1 MRLTILL
8 ALGVSLFFGCA
19 TTEPLATYFML
30 TGTGATAKP
39 AKPPPPAAAVR
50 VYVRRVE
57 VPAYL
62 NRTNLASMHGDQ
74 IRYSP
79 TGLWALTLDQTI
91 SLGIASNLNRLGI
104 SAAGFQPSFSVP
116 AHTYDVAV
124 HITHF
129 EGHESGDVLLTGSW
143 QVLGPGGGVVASK
156 SVAIR
161 RAGWTF
167 GNDAQLVALLSSA
180 VTELSDQIARA
191 LP

>member
-1 MRLTILL
+1 MRLIILL
-8 ALGVSLFFGCA
+8 PVGVTLLFGCA
-19 TTEPLATYFML
+19 TTEPLPTYFVL

-39 AKPPPPAAAVR
+39 ARPAAAVR

-79 TGLWALTLDQTI
+79 TGLWALPLDQTI

-104 SAAGFQPSFSVP
+104 PAAGFQPAFNVP
-116 AHTYDVAV
+116 AHSYDVAV

-129 EGHESGDVLLTGSW
+129 EGHESGEVLLTGNW
-143 QVLGPGGGVVASK
+143 QILGPGGGVVASK
-156 SVAIR
+156 SVTIQ

-167 GNDAQLVALLSSA
+167 GNDAQLVASLASA
-180 VTELSDQIARA
+180 TTELSDQIARA
-191 LP
+191 SR

>member
-8 ALGVSLFFGCA
+8 ALGVSLLFGCA
-19 TTEPLATYFML
+19 TTEPLPTYFVL
-30 TGTGATAKP
+30 TGTGPTAKP
-39 AKPPPPAAAVR
+39 AKPPRPAAAVR
-50 VYVRRVE
+50 AYVRRVE

-79 TGLWALTLDQTI
+79 TGLWALPLDQTI

-104 SAAGFQPSFSVP
+104 SAAGFQPAFSVP

-143 QVLGPGGGVVASK
+143 QVLGPGGGVIASK

-161 RAGWTF
+161 RTGWTF

-180 VTELSDQIARA
+180 TAELSDQIARA
-191 LP
+191 LR

>member
-8 ALGVSLFFGCA
+8 SVAASLLFGCA
-19 TTEPLATYFML
+19 TTEPLPTYFVL
-30 TGTGATAKP
+30 TGIGGTAKP
-39 AKPPPPAAAVR
+39 ARPAATVR

-79 TGLWALTLDQTI
+79 TGLWALPLDQTI
-91 SLGIASNLNRLGI
+91 SLGIASNLNHLGI
-104 SAAGFQPSFSVP
+104 PAAGFQPAFSVP

-129 EGHESGDVLLTGSW
+129 EGHENGDVILSGNW
-143 QVLGPGGGVVASK
+143 QVLGSGGGVIAGK
-156 SVAIR
+156 SVTLR
-161 RAGWTF
+161 RSGWTF
-167 GNDAQLVALLSSA
+167 GNDAQLVALLSS
-180 VTELSDQIARA
+180 ELSELTGQIARVVR
-191 LP
+191 

>member
-1 MRLTILL
+1 MRLIILL
-8 ALGVSLFFGCA
+8 PVAVSLLFGCA
-19 TTEPLATYFML
+19 TTEPLATYFVL

-62 NRTNLASMHGDQ
+62 NRTNLASMRGDQ

-79 TGLWALTLDQTI
+79 TGLWALSLDQTI

-116 AHTYDVAV
+116 AHTYEVAV

-129 EGHESGDVLLTGSW
+129 EGHETGDVILSANW
-143 QVLGPGGGVVASK
+143 QVLGSGGGVIAGK
-156 SVAIR
+156 SVTIR
-161 RAGWTF
+161 RSGWTF
-167 GNDAQLVALLSSA
+167 GNDAQLVALLSS
-180 VTELSDQIARA
+180 ELAELTDQIVRA
-191 LP
+191 LR

>member
-1 MRLTILL
+1 MRLIILL
-8 ALGVSLFFGCA
+8 PVAVSLLFGCA

-79 TGLWALTLDQTI
+79 TGLWALSLDQTI

-116 AHTYDVAV
+116 AHTYEVAV
-124 HITHF
+124 HVTHF
-129 EGHESGDVLLTGSW
+129 EGHETGDVILSANW
-143 QVLGPGGGVVASK
+143 QVLGSGGAVIAGK
-156 SVAIR
+156 SVTIR
-161 RAGWTF
+161 RSGWTF
-167 GNDAQLVALLSSA
+167 GNDAQLVALLSSEI
-180 VTELSDQIARA
+180 TELTDQIARA
-191 LP
+191 LR